1 MQILPSASLKNNYL
15 YEILIRLTDIK
26 AQEYNFMIERIS
38 RTLNIFTR
46 KIKDVMFL
54 FLYHRS
60 DLHFPVAI
68 KQ

>member
-54 FLYHRS
+54 FL
-60 DLHFPVAI
+60 
-68 KQ
+68 

>member
-54 FLYHRS
+54 LLYHI
-60 DLHFPVAI
+60 LGFHFPETI